1 MLAASLKAIAAFVG
15 TFASALGVTLQDRTD
30 LGSMSGSQWLAVI
43 GTALG
48 VAVLTWL
55 VPNYGYA
62 PKQPNA

>member
-1 MLAASLKAIAAFVG
+1 MLAASLKAIVAFFGAFIAALVL
-15 TFASALGVTLQDRTD
+15 ALQDKTD
-30 LGSMSGSQWLAVI
+30 LGSMTGSQWLAVI

-48 VAVLTWL
+48 TAVLTWL